1 LVKWIIVNFL
11 IMTITNISDFRANAR
26 QYIDTVINEDN
37 AVVISRGNSAAV
49 LISLDEY
56 NSIKATERIIMLP
69 NVKTIVDSGIDEL
82 LTANTIE
89 VNIDEL

>member
-1 LVKWIIVNFL
+1 
-11 IMTITNISDFRANAR
+11 MTVTNISDFRANAK

-37 AVVISRGNSAAV
+37 AVIINRGNSAAV

-56 NSIKATERIIMLP
+56 NSIKATERVITLP
-69 NVKTIVDSGIDEL
+69 KVKSVIESGISGL
-82 LTANTIE
+82 QLGNTIE

>member
-1 LVKWIIVNFL
+1 
-11 IMTITNISDFRANAR
+11 MTVTNISDFRANAK

-37 AVVISRGNSAAV
+37 AVIINRGNSAAV

-56 NSIKATERIIMLP
+56 NSIKATERVITLP
-69 NVKTIVDSGIDEL
+69 KVKSVVESGISGL
-82 LTANTIE
+82 QLGNTIE

>member
-1 LVKWIIVNFL
+1 
-11 IMTITNISDFRANAR
+11 MTVTNISDFRANAK

-37 AVVISRGNSAAV
+37 AVIINRGNSAAV

-56 NSIKATERIIMLP
+56 NSIKATERIISLP
-69 NVKTIVDSGIDEL
+69 KVKSIVESGISGL
-82 LTANTIE
+82 QVGNTIE